1 MRIYEGLGLTE
12 SIFTIIIF
20 MMQDV
25 SHSHVHVISPNGKE
39 TAHRCTHKSCARVLF
54 IKWRIYLCGKA
65 FLSIFE
71 FQIDFYLQNKCVRN

>member
-1 MRIYEGLGLTE
+1 MRIHERIVLTE
-12 SIFTIIIF
+12 SIYTNIIF

-39 TAHRCTHKSCARVLF
+39 TAHRCTHKASQITSCARVLF

-65 FLSIFE
+65 F
-71 FQIDFYLQNKCVRN
+71 